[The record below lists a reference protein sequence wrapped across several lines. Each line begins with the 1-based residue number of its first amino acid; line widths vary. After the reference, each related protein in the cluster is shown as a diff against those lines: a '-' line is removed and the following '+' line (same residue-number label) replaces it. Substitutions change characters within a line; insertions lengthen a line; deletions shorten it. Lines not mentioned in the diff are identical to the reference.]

1 MKPTLS
7 VDYSLNSTGL
17 CLYYRSTLHYA
28 SLLNLTPLNKCEKT
42 LLEQLKSVVSVFPYE
57 RHAVLSAQHQGL
69 SQWEREHISNVLR
82 LNAKFTSDIASFLS
96 TFNLK
101 LSDVSVILENYSHTT
116 QTNTII
122 QLVENT
128 FCLKRNLFDAG
139 LSIDDFYIVPAP
151 VVKKFAGSG
160 AYDKFQMLS
169 AFLQLSDINDA
180 FQSFCLEHHTDLYV
194 EKTKRNEVLTPISDL
209 VDAFWL
215 NKFFQD
221 SVQ

>member
-1 MKPTLS
+1 MKPVLS

-17 CLYYRSTLHYA
+17 CLYYRSTFHYA
-28 SLLNLTPLNKCEKT
+28 SLLNLTPLNRREKI
-42 LLEQLKSVVSVFPYE
+42 LLDQLTSVVSVFPYE

-69 SQWEREHISNVLR
+69 SQWEREHMGNVLK
-82 LNAKFTSDIASFLS
+82 LNAKFTDDIISFLS
-96 TFNLK
+96 GFNLK
-101 LSDVSVILENYSHTT
+101 LSDISVILENYSHTT

-139 LSIDDFYIVPAP
+139 LSIENFYIVPAP

-160 AYDKFQMLS
+160 SYDKFQMLS
-169 AFLQLSDINDA
+169 AFLQLSDVNDA
-180 FQSFCLEHHTDLYV
+180 FQSFCSENYDSLYV
-194 EKTKRNEVLTPISDL
+194 KKTKRNEVLTPISDL